1 MLVDSTTSVGV
12 CYPVPVQEHLFDV
25 VCGFFLPATTR
36 NSVSSDEVTT
46 PENKHK
52 SPLSK
57 LSVISRISM
66 KNKKVSKLEL
76 RENLT

>member
-12 CYPVPVQEHLFDV
+12 CYPVEEHLFDV